1 VQLRT
6 ERLLLRPFETGDVDA
21 VWAYQRLPEVS
32 RHMLRP
38 AFDRDESA
46 AFVHVVMTE
55 TAITAA
61 GDTLTFAVVLA
72 DGGTL
77 IGEVSLHVY
86 SLLHRGGELG
96 YAFHPGYQGQ
106 GYATE
111 AAEAL
116 LRHGFGDLGLHRVI
130 AACSAR
136 NTASARLME
145 RLGMRREAH
154 LIGCRLLNG
163 VWRDEFVYAILAD
176 EWRARL
182 TSSP

>member
-6 ERLLLRPFETGDVDA
+6 ERLLLRPFETGDVDE
-21 VWAYQRLPEVS
+21 VWAYQRLPEVA

-38 AFDRDESA
+38 PFDRDGSA
-46 AFVHVVMTE
+46 AFVRTVMTE
-55 TAITAA
+55 TAIACS

-72 DGGTL
+72 DGTL

-96 YAFHPGYQGQ
+96 YALHPGHQGH

-116 LRHGFGDLGLHRVI
+116 LRHGFDDLGLHRI
-130 AACSAR
+130 MARCSAR
-136 NTASARLME
+136 NSASARLME

-154 LIGCRLLNG
+154 LIGCRLMNG
-163 VWRDEFVYAILAD
+163 VWRDEFVYAILAG
-176 EWRARL
+176 EWRARI